1 MELKTILES
10 LLFIAPKAMTPKE
23 LRDLL
28 KAAAEQNEAAQE
40 FKKVK
45 EEFIVEALDQ
55 LARESDEM
63 NRAYHLTCIAGAWQ
77 YVTKPEVAPWVMAM
91 AGQKVRPARLSQPSL
106 ETLTIVA
113 YRQPL
118 TRAEIEQVRGVAVDG
133 TIQTLLER
141 GLIEPVGRAEAPG
154 KPMTYGTTQLFLEY
168 FGLRSLEDLPA
179 ADELRKIVIEKPE
192 ELLTADEGSPTAEL
206 TSETVSTAGDDEEG
220 EAAAAGDESSPEP
233 PKQEGQ

>member
-1 MELKTILES
+1 MELKTVLES

-23 LRDLL
+23 LRDIL
-28 KAAAEQNEAAQE
+28 KTAADQNEAAQE

-45 EEFIVEALDQ
+45 EELIVEALDQ
-55 LARESDEM
+55 LARESDELK
-63 NRAYHLTCIAGAWQ
+63 RSYHLTCVAGAWQ
-77 YVTKPEVAPWVMAM
+77 YVTKTEVAPWVTAM

-106 ETLTIVA
+106 ETLTIIA

-141 GLIEPVGRAEAPG
+141 GLIEPAGRAEAPG
-154 KPMTYGTTQLFLEY
+154 KPMTYATTQLFLEY

-179 ADELRKIVIEKPE
+179 ADELRRIVIQKPE

-206 TSETVSTAGDDEEG
+206 TSETVSTSGDDEG
-220 EAAAAGDESSPEP
+220 EPPAAEPEE